1 MERLD
6 FEKTLIMLGLASNE
20 DLDEFEKMLLESKQN
35 QEEVI
40 EEIILN
46 IMATEVILERIDS
59 IRKTRGI

>member
-1 MERLD
+1 MEGLD

-20 DLDEFEKMLLESKQN
+20 DLDEFEEMLLESKQN

-46 IMATEVILERIDS
+46 IMATEIVLERIDS
-59 IRKTRGI
+59 IRKARGI